1 MGRGRGDWE
10 EGDTEKKGGSGLGP
24 GEGYGER
31 PENPAD
37 FDTEKSKVKSKLGKG
52 TYVGSY
58 FMKGEPPKG
67 EAATQYAEVERAYA
81 EEAMDALQKQKVPAT
96 QRDYVRDYF
105 DAIRLEKTG
114 KPK

>member
-1 MGRGRGDWE
+1 MP
-10 EGDTEKKGGSGLGP
+10 GP
-24 GEGYGER
+24 GEWSDKSQEGLGQR

-67 EAATQYAEVERAYA
+67 EAAQQYAEVERAYA
-81 EEAMDALQKQKVPAT
+81 EEAMDALQKQKVPAS
-96 QRDYVRDYF
+96 QRDYVRNYF

-114 KPK
+114 KSK

>member
-1 MGRGRGDWE
+1 MP
-10 EGDTEKKGGSGLGP
+10 GP
-24 GEGYGER
+24 GGKDGNPGLGER

-37 FDTEKSKVKSKLGKG
+37 FDTEKTKVKSKLGKG

-81 EEAMDALQKQKVPAT
+81 EEAMDALQKQKVPAS
-96 QRDYVRDYF
+96 QRDYVRNYF

-114 KPK
+114 KSK

>member
-1 MGRGRGDWE
+1 M
-10 EGDTEKKGGSGLGP
+10 
-24 GEGYGER
+24 
-31 PENPAD
+31 
-37 FDTEKSKVKSKLGKG
+37 KSKLGKG

-67 EAATQYAEVERAYA
+67 EAATQYANVERAYA
-81 EEAMDALQKQKVPAT
+81 EEAMDEVKKQKIPAA

-114 KPK
+114 KSK